1 MLAKDFDEPADY
13 GTPLSVEDRRFV
25 QLLDE
30 QTVVDDDDGHYSTPL
45 PLRPNIAELPQN
57 RHVAMKRLL
66 GLCGRFRKDQAY
78 REEYTAFMQEMLRR
92 RPRRVR
98 DRISHP
104 CHSLSCSTGGASP
117 TVPTVPTAPTAP
129 TVPTQRDGVLCG
141 TKCVMKH
148 HWRRGRLGFMTRTA
162 VVSVMNPALW

>member
-129 TVPTQRDGVLCG
+129 TVPTQRDGALCG
-141 TKCVMKH
+141 TRCDEAPLAVRQIRFHDTYGSRLMMK
-148 HWRRGRLGFMTRTA
+148 
-162 VVSVMNPALW
+162 PALW